1 MTINRKERSI
11 LKEYSDKLKPMVN
24 PDLSVRENLLNM
36 YMDRY
41 TDVTE
46 TEAGEII
53 DNILKGISDFDQGL
67 SAYTQNGLE
76 AVLEKIE
83 QDQEEK
89 TPAERYAAYCNMTI
103 AIKTMDQRVLSSLLG
118 PDKFQADDALEELFQ
133 TGVDCEAVVTEEMV
147 EEAKGQMILAL
158 ESSVISLNDIE
169 RLKNLPEDSAEE
181 YIREFAVEGWS
192 LEERKAYLS
201 LAAYLA
207 YQDGKLLPEEEE
219 EADPYLWAVAVA
231 ASVETEKTIYDAL
244 KGNIA
249 WEAAAFTLKAIG
261 CVALTIGVCSLTIYS
276 LCLFLEILFTTSS
289 LIGALLVGTIG
300 LYILCSF
307 CDALVGTIGVY
318 WRGFDHVKTFAE
330 DNYGVVLEGIQKAYE
345 FIKSKV
351 TAGYLYI
358 RNAVNSSI
366 SNKSHVTV

>member
-1 MTINRKERSI
+1 MTINRKERGI
-11 LKEYSDKLKPMVN
+11 LKEYSDKLKTMVN
-24 PDLSVRENLLNM
+24 PDSGVRENLLNM

-41 TDVTE
+41 PDVTE
-46 TEAGEII
+46 NEAEEII

-89 TPAERYAAYCNMTI
+89 SPAERYAAYCNMTL

-118 PDKFQADDALEELFQ
+118 PDKFQADNALEELFG
-133 TGVDCEAVVTEEMV
+133 TGVDCETIVTVEMV
-147 EEAKGQMILAL
+147 EEAREQMISAL

-231 ASVETEKTIYDAL
+231 ASVETEKTIHDAL

-261 CVALTIGVCSLTIYS
+261 CVALTIGVCALTIYS
-276 LCLFLEILFTTSS
+276 LLLYLAILFTTSS
-289 LIGALLVGTIG
+289 LIGTLLVGTIG
-300 LYILCSF
+300 LYILCFF
-307 CDALVGTIGVY
+307 CDAVVDTIGLY
-318 WRGFDHVKTFAE
+318 WKGFDHVKAFVE
-330 DNYGVVLEGIQKAYE
+330 NNYGVVLEGIQKAYE
-345 FIKSKV
+345 FIKSRV
-351 TAGYLYI
+351 TAGYLYVK
-358 RNAVNSSI
+358 NAVNNSI
-366 SNKSHVTV
+366 SNRSHVTV